1 MAVNTPQNGSVVVT
15 FLCEADVSSDQ
26 GKIVRI
32 VKDTA
37 NTVALCVGPDSGGT
51 QANVK
56 YMIGVIVDGG
66 TGANTP
72 ISVCIAGVCRVQA
85 GAALEFGDSI
95 TSDADGQGIT
105 SNGDQAR
112 VVGQALEDG
121 AADGDLFLCRIGV
134 TSIGNAMADG

>member
-1 MAVNTPQNGSVVVT
+1 MAVNTPQNGSIVVT
-15 FLCEADVSSDQ
+15 FLCAADMSSNE
-26 GKIVRI
+26 GKIVSI

-37 NTVALCVGPDSGGT
+37 NTVELCTAAAGKI
-51 QANVK
+51 K

-85 GAALEFGDSI
+85 GAALEFGDYI
-95 TSDADGQGIT
+95 TSDGDAQGIT

-112 VVGQALEDG
+112 VIGQALEDG

-134 TSIGNAMADG
+134 TALGNAMADG

>member
-1 MAVNTPQNGSVVVT
+1 MAVNTPQNGSIVVT
-15 FLCEADVSSDQ
+15 FLCAADMSSNQ

-37 NTVALCVGPDSGGT
+37 NTVALCVGPDSGDT
-51 QANVK
+51 AANVK

-72 ISVCIAGVCRVQA
+72 ISVCIAGVARVQA
-85 GAALEFGDSI
+85 GAALEFGDYISC
-95 TSDADGQGIT
+95 DADSQGVT
-105 SNGDQAR
+105 ANGDQAR
-112 VVGQALEDG
+112 YIGQALEDG

-134 TSIGNAMADG
+134 GALGNAMADG